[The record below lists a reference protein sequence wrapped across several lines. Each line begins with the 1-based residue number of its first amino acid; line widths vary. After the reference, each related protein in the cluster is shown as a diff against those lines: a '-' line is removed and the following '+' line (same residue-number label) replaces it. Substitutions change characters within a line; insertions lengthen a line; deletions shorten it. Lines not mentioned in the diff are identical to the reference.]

1 MDVSVGIERQ
11 HLHVDSP
18 DDEEG
23 RVQEAQQIIV
33 DRASRHLHSTNA
45 GAINEVKCYIRGGV
59 LCP

>member
-18 DDEEG
+18 DDEG
-23 RVQEAQQIIV
+23 RVQEAQQITV
-33 DRASRHLHSTNA
+33 DRASRHLHSPNA
-45 GAINEVKCYIRGGV
+45 GAINDEVKCYIRGGV